1 MTPALISMSP
11 VRLSYLRSS
20 RVAHEEYDGGKICY
34 SASPH
39 PMHRQRPLRYVTSGQ
54 MDTYGLSPGPAQ
66 VRTISYMSTHFALRE
81 AAASVQRAFSPPSPL
96 ISFSARSSLAV
107 HTSTSPSNRTCIQYH
122 RSPTPHALARDGIAS
137 PSSST
142 SYHHA
147 RYAYFLSHAV
157 LQLRLQGGQL
167 IHHFLEVGLQTS
179 AHE

>member
-1 MTPALISMSP
+1 
-11 VRLSYLRSS
+11 
-20 RVAHEEYDGGKICY
+20 
-34 SASPH
+34 
-39 PMHRQRPLRYVTSGQ
+39 
-54 MDTYGLSPGPAQ
+54 
-66 VRTISYMSTHFALRE
+66 
-81 AAASVQRAFSPPSPL
+81 
-96 ISFSARSSLAV
+96 LAV
-107 HTSTSPSNRTCIQYH
+107 HTSTSPSNRTCIQSHVRGMFEPGFHSAKALFSAYH